1 MKKLSEF
8 LQVGREVECFRHPRG
23 PPMPKKKSLTK
34 KEIPGQRLPDLPE
47 KERFTQTPRRVPIFT
62 DGEGHRCPTD
72 SLSQQSHLFAQHVFF
87 FGQFYMLGPAFYWGK
102 WMIIT

>member
-1 MKKLSEF
+1 MLPA
-8 LQVGREVECFRHPRG
+8 LQR

-87 FGQFYMLGPAFYWGK
+87 FWPVLHVRPCFLLGEMDDNYMN
-102 WMIIT
+102 